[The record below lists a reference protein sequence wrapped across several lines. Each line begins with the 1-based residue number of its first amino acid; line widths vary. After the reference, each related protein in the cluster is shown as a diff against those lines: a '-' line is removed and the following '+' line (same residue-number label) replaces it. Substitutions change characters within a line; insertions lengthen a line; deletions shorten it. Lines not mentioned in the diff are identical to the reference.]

1 VLAVTDRR
9 EPPQHPVS
17 RVNTTRNYVIKS
29 VQALIQQGLV
39 IDRSWLDP
47 SDPRD
52 ATVVLGDTRA
62 LVWDEVTGWRIGV
75 FRSGRQGVRTAL
87 AGAAQLGG
95 GVLPAPAELARRVA
109 YGATAS
115 RRDHRSYADADG
127 LDEALRAF

>member
-1 VLAVTDRR
+1 
-9 EPPQHPVS
+9 
-17 RVNTTRNYVIKS
+17 VNTTRNYVTES
-29 VQALIQQGLV
+29 VHALVQQGLV

-52 ATVVLGDTRA
+52 ATVVLADTRA

-87 AGAAQLGG
+87 GGAAQLGG